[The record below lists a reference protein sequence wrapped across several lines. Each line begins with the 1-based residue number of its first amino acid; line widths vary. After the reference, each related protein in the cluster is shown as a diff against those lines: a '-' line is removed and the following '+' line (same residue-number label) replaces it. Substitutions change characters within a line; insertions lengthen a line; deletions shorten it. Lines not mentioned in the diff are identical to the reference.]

1 MLKQSHTTRSVASS
15 KRSNLYDKVRQDLF
29 EDSAHRHK
37 RETVK
42 TPSITTICLLQIQAY
57 IIQILTNLP
66 TFTVKK
72 SPHQSLSI
80 YYLIQ
85 QKKLH
90 AISSLKSVLIQCVR
104 WFLLIVLLLLDN
116 MARVLNVEAEM
127 TDIAAHKE
135 HSQEQDAE
143 EDYDDDIYSTET
155 YHHDPCANTKPINNG
170 SSEPSSP
177 TKRTLVSPSSPINS
191 PTPNFVVRKTRHS
204 FTNAPTPTPT
214 PTSTPTP
221 AFTPVATTAASA
233 TEESPVFGP
242 ARTRVGHIRS
252 LSNNMVDQKKPMS
265 PQKLRRITAQRE
277 ITLQNGILP
286 IVPKKS
292 NHTHHHHHHHTSKK
306 PPVSSSVASRSSSE
320 SSTTT
325 KETHDRPRMQK
336 TMSLSTAQQYQN
348 ELSSAAGVKN
358 PLLKRHQDPMN
369 DVVQR
374 VQHQH

>member
-1 MLKQSHTTRSVASS
+1 MLKQSHTTRSIASS

-29 EDSAHRHK
+29 EDNAHRHK

-42 TPSITTICLLQIQAY
+42 TPSITTICLLQVQAY

-66 TFTVKK
+66 TFTIKK
-72 SPHQSLSI
+72 SPNQSLSI

-85 QKKLH
+85 QKKLY
-90 AISSLKSVLIQCVR
+90 AISYLKSILIQCVR

-116 MARVLNVEAEM
+116 MARILNVEAEM
-127 TDIAAHKE
+127 TDITAQKE
-135 HSQEQDAE
+135 RPLIPQEQDTE
-143 EDYDDDIYSTET
+143 EDYDDDTYSTET
-155 YHHDPCANTKPINNG
+155 YHHDPCANTKPVNNG

-214 PTSTPTP
+214 PTPVSTSV
-221 AFTPVATTAASA
+221 VATTA

-292 NHTHHHHHHHTSKK
+292 NHAHHHHHHHHHTSKK

-320 SSTTT
+320 SSSTT

-348 ELSSAAGVKN
+348 EVKCVWLGQYGRSSQEKKKN
-358 PLLKRHQDPMN
+358 N
-369 DVVQR
+369 
-374 VQHQH
+374 

>member
-1 MLKQSHTTRSVASS
+1 MLKQSHTTRSISSS

-42 TPSITTICLLQIQAY
+42 TPSITTICLLQVQAY
-57 IIQILTNLP
+57 IVQILTNLP

-72 SPHQSLSI
+72 SPNQSLSV

-85 QKKLH
+85 QKKLY
-90 AISSLKSVLIQCVR
+90 AISSLKSALVQCVR

-116 MARVLNVEAEM
+116 MARILNVEAEM
-127 TDIAAHKE
+127 TDIAAQKE
-135 HSQEQDAE
+135 HSSIPQEHDVE
-143 EDYDDDIYSTET
+143 EDYDDDTYSTET

-204 FTNAPTPTPT
+204 FTNA
-214 PTSTPTP
+214 STPAPVPSTTP
-221 AFTPVATTAASA
+221 AAAAAAAS

-292 NHTHHHHHHHTSKK
+292 NHSHHHHHHHHTSKK

-348 ELSSAAGVKN
+348 ECSRSKKSFIETTPRPYERCCSACTTST
-358 PLLKRHQDPMN
+358 LT
-369 DVVQR
+369 
-374 VQHQH
+374 

>member
-1 MLKQSHTTRSVASS
+1 MLKQSHTARSISSS

-29 EDSAHRHK
+29 EDTAHYRK

-66 TFTVKK
+66 TFTFKK
-72 SPHQSLSI
+72 SPNQSLSI

-85 QKKLH
+85 QKKLY
-90 AISSLKSVLIQCVR
+90 AVSCLKSVLVQCVR
-104 WFLLIVLLLLDN
+104 WFLLIILLLLDN
-116 MARVLNVEAEM
+116 VARILNVEGEM
-127 TDIAAHKE
+127 TDITAQKE
-135 HSQEQDAE
+135 HPLIPQAQDVE
-143 EDYDDDIYSTET
+143 EDFDDDAYSTET

-170 SSEPSSP
+170 SSEPPSP
-177 TKRTLVSPSSPINS
+177 TKRTLVSPSSPISS

-204 FTNAPTPTPT
+204 FTNAPTPAPVSSS
-214 PTSTPTP
+214 TS
-221 AFTPVATTAASA
+221 AATTTEAAA
-233 TEESPVFGP
+233 EESPVFGP
-242 ARTRVGHIRS
+242 SRTRVGHIRS
-252 LSNNMVDQKKPMS
+252 LSNNMVDQKKPIS

-292 NHTHHHHHHHTSKK
+292 SHNHHHHHHHTSKK

-348 ELSSAAGVKN
+348 EVKCVWLEKDKKSSQE
-358 PLLKRHQDPMN
+358 KRTIN
-369 DVVQR
+369 LYTKS
-374 VQHQH
+374 

>member
-1 MLKQSHTTRSVASS
+1 MLKQSHTTRSIASS

-29 EDSAHRHK
+29 EDNAHRHK

-66 TFTVKK
+66 TFTIKK
-72 SPHQSLSI
+72 SPNQSLSI

-85 QKKLH
+85 QKKLY
-90 AISSLKSVLIQCVR
+90 AISSLKSVVVQCVR

-116 MARVLNVEAEM
+116 MARILNVEAEM
-127 TDIAAHKE
+127 TDIAAQKE
-135 HSQEQDAE
+135 HHPLIPQEQDAE
-143 EDYDDDIYSTET
+143 EDYDDDAYSTET

-177 TKRTLVSPSSPINS
+177 TKRTLVSPCSPISS

-214 PTSTPTP
+214 PASTS
-221 AFTPVATTAASA
+221 VATATSG

-292 NHTHHHHHHHTSKK
+292 NHTHHHHHHTSKK

-348 ELSSAAGVKN
+348 EVKCAWLGQDGRSSQEKE
-358 PLLKRHQDPMN
+358 PLIFIPK
-369 DVVQR
+369 VE
-374 VQHQH
+374 

>member
-29 EDSAHRHK
+29 EDSAHRYK

-66 TFTVKK
+66 TFTIKK
-72 SPHQSLSI
+72 SANQSLSI

-116 MARVLNVEAEM
+116 MARILNVEAEM
-127 TDIAAHKE
+127 TDITAQKE
-135 HSQEQDAE
+135 HPLIPQEQDVE

-155 YHHDPCANTKPINNG
+155 YHHDPCANTKPING
-170 SSEPSSP
+170 GISEPSSP

-191 PTPNFVVRKTRHS
+191 PTPNFVVRKTRNS
-204 FTNAPTPTPT
+204 FTNAPTPTAVS
-214 PTSTPTP
+214 TS
-221 AFTPVATTAASA
+221 VATTAASV

-292 NHTHHHHHHHTSKK
+292 NHAHHHHHHHTSKK

-320 SSTTT
+320 SSTT

-348 ELSSAAGVKN
+348 ELNSVAGVKN
-358 PLLKRHQDPMN
+358 PLLKRQDPLN
-369 DVVQR
+369 GVVQR
-374 VQHQH
+374 VPHQH